1 LKIIDGKST
10 ERVKINSKQV
20 GPHKSSH
27 HASGDDA
34 NRYGGNITFES
45 LSAIAKIFS
54 NDFKANEDSEL
65 DFEEDRMHDS
75 NIEEVTEDDASEMFD
90 KRKSQP
96 DFVGK
101 NTCSSIALGN
111 QKENIQSNVL
121 LINAIKNAQQN
132 KNKPDVKAMCNSVII
147 EGEKSTLKQ
156 KPRQGKRQ
164 GMSTLQRKF
173 TVKNK
178 KESDSL
184 IVYNE
189 DYRDQVPKKRQ
200 TMAGKARASASRR
213 SGKESKH
220 EGRLSSR
227 RPLKPYTGHK
237 PSHKRS
243 QSLNKSTI
251 EQRYR
256 SVPQSGYQ
264 YEVENNKRNYT
275 KKKLN

>member
-1 LKIIDGKST
+1 
-10 ERVKINSKQV
+10 
-20 GPHKSSH
+20 
-27 HASGDDA
+27 
-34 NRYGGNITFES
+34 
-45 LSAIAKIFS
+45 
-54 NDFKANEDSEL
+54 
-65 DFEEDRMHDS
+65 
-75 NIEEVTEDDASEMFD
+75 
-90 KRKSQP
+90 
-96 DFVGK
+96 
-101 NTCSSIALGN
+101 
-111 QKENIQSNVL
+111 
-121 LINAIKNAQQN
+121 
-132 KNKPDVKAMCNSVII
+132 MCNSVII
-147 EGEKSTLKQ
+147 EGEKSTMKQ
-156 KPRQGKRQ
+156 EPRQGKRQ
-164 GMSTLQRKF
+164 NINTLQKKF

-213 SGKESKH
+213 SGKDSKH

-256 SVPQSGYQ
+256 SVPQSGYH
-264 YEVENNKRNYT
+264 YEADQSKRNYT
-275 KKKLN
+275 KKKLNWFFNNRTPQVHVSKGRGNDGKLDLSLKNAKKNLQNYFRENNVHEYKKKFTSLTGREKGNALLRKVNIRNEHAPHTTISFCNMVIRFSLFWGIEINCFN